1 MKQSAMKL
9 TNYYTYP
16 LLAEIKA
23 LHAKKLGLSG
33 GQISRQIE
41 LEYFSK
47 FPEYNEQV
55 EEIRKQMIE

>member
-1 MKQSAMKL
+1 MKL

-16 LLAEIKA
+16 LLSELKA

-33 GQISRQIE
+33 GQMSRQIE
-41 LEYFSK
+41 LEYFSAI
-47 FPEYNEQV
+47 PEYSKEV

>member
-16 LLAEIKA
+16 RLAEIKA

-33 GQISRQIE
+33 GQMSRQIE

-47 FPEYNEQV
+47 FPEYSSDI